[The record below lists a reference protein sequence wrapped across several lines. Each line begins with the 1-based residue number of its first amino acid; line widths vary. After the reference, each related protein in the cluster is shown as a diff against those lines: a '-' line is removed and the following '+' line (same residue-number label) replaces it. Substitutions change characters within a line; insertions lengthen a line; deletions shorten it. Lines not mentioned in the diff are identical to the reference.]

1 MQKAPKDD
9 HTLSE
14 NRWTQP
20 LRERRAFNRNDVLT
34 EGWYPAGTARS
45 LRVGKARSV
54 RIGWQRIVLFRGED
68 GAVRALDAFCPH
80 MGADL
85 SNGKVVGDT
94 IQCPMH
100 GWKYDQT
107 GSCVETGCDSAPPK
121 AARLASYPVHEAFGT
136 LWVFSGTVAT
146 HPFPTCPGLEGQAV
160 AALRMGTIRLY
171 AHHHAMM
178 VGGID
183 LQHFKAVHGIDIRFD
198 YRTEQPES
206 GVMDFFLEG
215 TIPDEGWRGRL
226 GRRLLGDQ
234 FRYGLRIAGGS
245 IAAISYGLDQKLGG
259 DGRALPALHV
269 LWGCRPI
276 EAGVSEV
283 DIYLLAPK
291 GTGVGGR
298 LRQATQ
304 LATTLGLLAVLDD
317 DDKKAFPNMRFDPQV
332 LVKEDRAV
340 VDLMRFLDKLPIS
353 AWSKDQPGRLERSEA
368 M

>member
-1 MQKAPKDD
+1 M
-9 HTLSE
+9 TVTILSTK
-14 NRWTQP
+14 RTATFAQP
-20 LRERRAFNRNDVLT
+20 SQVA
-34 EGWYPAGTARS
+34 EGWTWALASDELKPGQVKG
-45 LRVGKARSV
+45 LRLLGRDL
-54 RIGWQRIVLFRGED
+54 VLFRGED

-107 GSCVETGCDSAPPK
+107 GSCVETSCDSAPPR

-136 LWVFSGTVAT
+136 LWVLSGPVAT
-146 HPFPTCPGLEGQAV
+146 HPFPTCPGLEGQDV

-198 YRTEQPES
+198 YRTERPES

-215 TIPDEGWRGRL
+215 EIPDEGWRGRL
-226 GRRLLGDQ
+226 GRRLLGER

-291 GTGVGGR
+291 GSGVGGR
-298 LRQATQ
+298 LRQAAQ

-353 AWSKDQPGRLERSEA
+353 AWSKAQPGRLERSEA